1 MDQNSP
7 WHEPSD
13 YKSRPIA
20 VIGAGVLGRR
30 IATCWACA
38 GYNVHV
44 WDPNSRQCSE
54 AIDYFHENL
63 TIYQQYAS
71 TKPGQVITAEDLEN
85 AASNAW
91 LVVECAP
98 ENLEIKQNV
107 FSDLEGMCPPDCILA
122 TNSSS
127 YKSSAISL
135 KMGDGTKIRVLNTHY
150 FMPPHVRIVELM
162 TSGSTDSNIVHF
174 LQCRM
179 QEARLSVYTAKKEST
194 GFIHNRVWAAIKRE
208 LLMVVSEGVADPKT
222 ADDIFFEAIVKPGTR
237 PFVAMDCREDLFYPV
252 FSSFLLGI
260 TLTTIV
266 VGLDTVASI
275 ERNFANER
283 GLPMSGTVEFLER
296 EYIEKGKLG
305 LNSENGGFY
314 PDRSRATGPRLFVLD
329 NGLSGEVDTL
339 QMGNVLEY
347 TAGGQHVRTIFGKQ
361 YLPDGIV
368 VHKELKR
375 IFWTCMGYPGQA
387 DGMIYSANL
396 DGSDVKALIINGSIN
411 TPKQITL
418 DSAAGKLYFAD
429 REGLCI
435 WRCSLDGSSLEKV
448 IQAGNASDDSE
459 SKDAQNFIVGVA
471 LSHSLNK
478 IFWTQ
483 KGGPKGWK
491 GRIFSAN
498 MEIPFG
504 ETVETRSDKMCLLDS
519 LAEPIDLAFHEGL
532 KALYWTDRG
541 EMPFGNTLNRLLF
554 GDNGH
559 PLDIDHTP
567 LLKYQIL
574 ARKFHEAIG
583 LAIDEKNQYMY
594 VADLGGSIC
603 RLNLDG
609 GDKTRL
615 LFEERRAF
623 TGIALF

>member
-1 MDQNSP
+1 MDQNPP
-7 WHEPSD
+7 WQEPSD

-20 VIGAGVLGRR
+20 VVGAGVLGRR
-30 IATCWACA
+30 IGKSQPHSQDADNANQTATCWACA

-44 WDPNSRQCSE
+44 WDPNSKQCSE
-54 AIDYFHENL
+54 AVDYFHENL
-63 TIYQQYAS
+63 TIYQQYSS
-71 TKPGQVITAEDLEN
+71 TKPGQVSTAEDLKN
-85 AASNAW
+85 ATSNAW

-107 FSDLEGMCPPDCILA
+107 FSDLEEVCPPDCILA

-135 KMGDGTKIRVLNTHY
+135 KMSGGTKSRVLNTHY

-162 TSGSTDSNIVHF
+162 TSGSTDSNIFHF

-179 QEARLSVYTAKKEST
+179 QEARMRVYTAKKEST

-237 PFVAMDCREDLFYPV
+237 PFVAMDL
-252 FSSFLLGI
+252 
-260 TLTTIV
+260 

-283 GLPMSGTVEFLER
+283 GLPMSGTVEFLEK

-305 LNSENGGFY
+305 LHSENGGFY
-314 PDRSRATGPRLFVLD
+314 PDRSRANGPMLFVLD
-329 NGLSGEVDTL
+329 NGLSGEVGTL

-347 TAGGQHVRTIFGKQ
+347 TAGGQHIRTIFDNQ

-375 IFWTCMGYPGQA
+375 IFWTCMGYPGEA

-396 DGSDVKALIINGSIN
+396 DGSDVKALITKGSIN

-418 DSAAGKLYFAD
+418 DSVAGKLYFAD

-435 WRCSLDGSSLEKV
+435 WRCSLNGTSLEKV
-448 IQAGNASDDSE
+448 IQAGNISDENE
-459 SKDAQNFIVGVA
+459 SKDAQNFVVGVA

-483 KGGPKGWK
+483 KGGPKGWQ

-498 MEIPFG
+498 MEIPLG
-504 ETVETRSDKMCLLDS
+504 ETVETRSDKVCLLDS

-583 LAIDEKNQYMY
+583 LAIDEKNQHIY

>member
-20 VIGAGVLGRR
+20 VVGAGVLGRR
-30 IATCWACA
+30 IGKSQPHSQDVDNSNQTATCWACA

-44 WDPNSRQCSE
+44 WDPNSKQCSE
-54 AIDYFHENL
+54 AVDYFHENL
-63 TIYQQYAS
+63 KIYQQYSS
-71 TKPGQVITAEDLEN
+71 TKPGQVSTAEDLNN
-85 AASNAW
+85 ATSNAW

-107 FSDLEGMCPPDCILA
+107 FSDLEEVCPPDCILA

-135 KMGDGTKIRVLNTHY
+135 KMSGTKSRVLNTHY

-162 TSGSTDSNIVHF
+162 TSGSTDSKVFHF

-179 QEARLSVYTAKKEST
+179 QEARMRVYTAKQEST

-237 PFVAMDCREDLFYPV
+237 PFVAMDL
-252 FSSFLLGI
+252 
-260 TLTTIV
+260 

-283 GLPMSGTVEFLER
+283 GLPMSGTVEFLEK
-296 EYIEKGKLG
+296 EYIKKGKLG
-305 LNSENGGFY
+305 IHSENGGFY
-314 PDRSRATGPRLFVLD
+314 ADRSRATGPTLFVLD

-347 TAGGQHVRTIFGKQ
+347 TAGGQHVRTIFDKQ

-375 IFWTCMGYPGQA
+375 IFWTCMGYPGAA

-396 DGSDVKALIINGSIN
+396 DGSDVKALIPKGIIN

-418 DSAAGKLYFAD
+418 DSVAGKLYFAD

-435 WRCSLDGSSLEKV
+435 WRCNLNGTSLEKV
-448 IQAGNASDDSE
+448 IQAGNISDENE

-483 KGGPKGWK
+483 KGGPKGWQ

-498 MEIPFG
+498 MEIPLG
-504 ETVETRSDKMCLLDS
+504 ETVETRSDKVCLLDS

-559 PLDIDHTP
+559 PLEIDHTP

-583 LAIDEKNQYMY
+583 LAIDEKNQHIY

>member
-1 MDQNSP
+1 M
-7 WHEPSD
+7 
-13 YKSRPIA
+13 
-20 VIGAGVLGRR
+20 
-30 IATCWACA
+30 
-38 GYNVHV
+38 
-44 WDPNSRQCSE
+44 
-54 AIDYFHENL
+54 
-63 TIYQQYAS
+63 
-71 TKPGQVITAEDLEN
+71 
-85 AASNAW
+85 
-91 LVVECAP
+91 
-98 ENLEIKQNV
+98 
-107 FSDLEGMCPPDCILA
+107 
-122 TNSSS
+122 
-127 YKSSAISL
+127 
-135 KMGDGTKIRVLNTHY
+135 
-150 FMPPHVRIVELM
+150 
-162 TSGSTDSNIVHF
+162 
-174 LQCRM
+174 
-179 QEARLSVYTAKKEST
+179 
-194 GFIHNRVWAAIKRE
+194 
-208 LLMVVSEGVADPKT
+208 
-222 ADDIFFEAIVKPGTR
+222 
-237 PFVAMDCREDLFYPV
+237 
-252 FSSFLLGI
+252 
-260 TLTTIV
+260 

-283 GLPMSGTVEFLER
+283 GLPMSGTVEFLEK

-305 LNSENGGFY
+305 LHSEQGGFY
-314 PDRSRATGPRLFVLD
+314 PDRARATGPMLFVLD

-347 TAGGQHVRTIFGKQ
+347 TAGGQHVRTIFDKQ

-396 DGSDVKALIINGSIN
+396 DGSDVNALITKGSIN

-418 DSAAGKLYFAD
+418 DSVAEKLYFAD

-448 IQAGNASDDSE
+448 ILAGNALDENE
-459 SKDAQNFIVGVA
+459 SKDAQKFIVGVA
-471 LSHSLNK
+471 LSHNLKK

-483 KGGPKGWK
+483 KGGPKGWQ

-498 MEIPFG
+498 MEIPLG
-504 ETVETRSDKMCLLDS
+504 ETVETRSDKVCLLNS

-583 LAIDEKNQYMY
+583 LAIDERNQHIY